1 MAADQRFPSDANKPK
16 AADPVKPDAAKV
28 AAIKEKAIADAKS
41 EPAKASVPI
50 GPLVELKYN
59 GKNAVVIDRVYSIGP
74 GVNSMPLS
82 VWKKFGDH
90 PNMLKLIKDGSL
102 EVVSVPPDAPA
113 AK

>member
-1 MAADQRFPSDANKPK
+1 MAKDQRFPSDANKPK
-16 AADPVKPDAAKV
+16 AADPVKPKAEEAEVEEAKV
-28 AAIKEKAIADAKS
+28 

-50 GPLVELKYN
+50 GPMVELKYS

-74 GVNSMPLS
+74 GLNSMPAS
-82 VWKKFGDH
+82 VWKKFGNH

-102 EVVSVPPDAPA
+102 VVMSVPPDAPA